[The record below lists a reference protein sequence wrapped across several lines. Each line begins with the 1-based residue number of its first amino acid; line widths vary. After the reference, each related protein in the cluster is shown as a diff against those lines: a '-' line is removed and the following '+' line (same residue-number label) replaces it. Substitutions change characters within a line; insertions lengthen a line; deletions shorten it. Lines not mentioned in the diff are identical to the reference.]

1 MKLCTNCGAQ
11 LSDTV
16 KFCVS
21 CGTQQAEPQALKFMV
36 PFRGTAPIA
45 FEAQICGK
53 RH

>member
-11 LSDTV
+11 LGDAV

-21 CGTQQAEPQALKFMV
+21 CGTQQAEPQTLNFMV

-45 FEAQICGK
+45 FEAQAGGK
-53 RH
+53 RR